1 MHSTRFIIVSI
12 VFLSLSFSRPLP
24 TSPLVV
30 ELKNVRFNLGGTLYI
45 MVVDENEKPLYQ
57 LKRSLKET
65 NPIFTFD
72 KLSQGGEYAI
82 KVYHDQNNNGQLDK
96 GIFGQ
101 PVEGWGVSNDAR
113 GFMSAPPFKKMLV
126 KLDQPKRININ
137 LSY

>member
-1 MHSTRFIIVSI
+1 MHSIRFIIVSI
-12 VFLSLSFSRPLP
+12 VFLSFSRPLP

-45 MVVDENEKPLYQ
+45 MVVDKNEKPLYQ

>member
-1 MHSTRFIIVSI
+1 MYSIRLIVTSI
-12 VFLSLSFSRPLP
+12 FFMSFSRSLP

-45 MVVDENEKPLYQ
+45 MVVDENEKSLYQ
-57 LKRSLKET
+57 IKRSLKET

-72 KLSQGGEYAI
+72 KLPQGGKYAI

-113 GFMSAPPFKKMLV
+113 GFMSAPPLKKMLI
-126 KLDQPKRININ
+126 KLDQPKHININ

>member
-1 MHSTRFIIVSI
+1 MYSIRLIIISI
-12 VFLSLSFSRPLP
+12 FVLSFSSPLP

-30 ELKNVRFNLGGTLYI
+30 ELKNVRFNLGGTLFI
-45 MVVDENEKPLYQ
+45 MVMDENEKPLYQ
-57 LKRSLKET
+57 LKRSLKEA
-65 NPIFTFD
+65 NPVFTFD

-113 GFMSAPPFKKMLV
+113 GFMSAPPLKKMLV

>member
-1 MHSTRFIIVSI
+1 MHITRLP
-12 VFLSLSFSRPLP
+12 VFFFLLTSFRIALP
-24 TSPLVV
+24 TSALVV
-30 ELKNVRFNLGGTLYI
+30 ELKNVRFDLGGTLYI
-45 MVVDENEKPLYQ
+45 MVVDKNEKPLYQ
-57 LKRSLKET
+57 LKRPLKES
-65 NPIFTFD
+65 NSVFTFD

-82 KVYHDQNNNGQLDK
+82 KVYHDQNDNGQLDK

-113 GFMSAPPFKKMLV
+113 GFMSAPPLKKMLV

>member
-1 MHSTRFIIVSI
+1 MYSIRLIITSI
-12 VFLSLSFSRPLP
+12 FFLSFSSPIP
-24 TSPLVV
+24 KSPLVV
-30 ELKNVRFNLGGTLYI
+30 ELKNVRFNLGGTLFI
-45 MVVDENEKPLYQ
+45 MVMDENEKPLYQ
-57 LKRSLKET
+57 LKRSLKEE
-65 NPIFTFD
+65 NPVFTFD

-82 KVYHDQNNNGQLDK
+82 KVYHDQNDNGQLDK

-113 GFMSAPPFKKMLV
+113 GFMSAPPLKKMLV

>member
-1 MHSTRFIIVSI
+1 MHITRLAIFF
-12 VFLSLSFSRPLP
+12 FLLTSFRIALP
-24 TSPLVV
+24 TSALVV
-30 ELKNVRFNLGGTLYI
+30 GLKNVRFDLGGTIYI
-45 MVVDENEKPLYQ
+45 MVVDKNEKPLYQ
-57 LKRSLKET
+57 LKRPLKES
-65 NPIFTFD
+65 NPVFTFD

-82 KVYHDQNNNGQLDK
+82 KVYHDQNDNGQLDK

-113 GFMSAPPFKKMLV
+113 GFMSAPPLKKMLI

>member
-1 MHSTRFIIVSI
+1 MYTIRLIITSI
-12 VFLSLSFSRPLP
+12 FFLSFSYPLP

-30 ELKNVRFNLGGTLYI
+30 ELKNVRFKLGGTLYI
-45 MVVDENEKPLYQ
+45 MVVDENEKPIYQ

-72 KLSQGGEYAI
+72 KLPQGGNYAI

-113 GFMSAPPFKKMLV
+113 GFMSAPPLKKMLV
-126 KLDQPKRININ
+126 KLDQPKHININ

>member
-1 MHSTRFIIVSI
+1 MHIIRLTFFF
-12 VFLSLSFSRPLP
+12 FLFSSFRITLP
-24 TSPLVV
+24 TSALVV
-30 ELKNVRFNLGGTLYI
+30 ELKNVRFDLGGTLYI
-45 MVVDENEKPLYQ
+45 MVVDKNEKPLYQ
-57 LKRSLKET
+57 LKRPLKET

-82 KVYHDQNNNGQLDK
+82 KVYHDQNDNGQLDK

-113 GFMSAPPFKKMLV
+113 GFMSAPPLKKMLV